1 MIARAFFIARKQI
14 KEGKKMDALKERAF
28 YRTQWLIRR
37 YENQEA
43 FEAGVPSPVI
53 DAQGELRPAESVIEG
68 NTLLNGG
75 IQALLNLMAGLAT
88 PTKWDAGN
96 AKIGVGDN
104 SSAAANTQ
112 TGLQGANKAWAV
124 MANGYPSRANQTVTW
139 QASFDANT
147 ANYGWQE
154 FDVIN
159 ANNDTAANSLNR
171 VVSNQGTK
179 TAGQVWTVSIQIT
192 LA

>member
-1 MIARAFFIARKQI
+1 M
-14 KEGKKMDALKERAF
+14 EPVKERAF
-28 YRTQWLIRR
+28 YRTQWVIHR
-37 YENQEA
+37 YPDQA
-43 FEAGVPSPVI
+43 HFEAGLPAPVI
-53 DAQGELRPAESVIEG
+53 DAQGELREAESLIEG

-96 AKIGVGDN
+96 AKIGVGD
-104 SSAAANTQ
+104 SALAAANTQ
-112 TGLQGANKAWAV
+112 TGLNAATNKAWAV

-147 ANYGWQE
+147 ANFGWQE

-159 ANNDTAANSLNR
+159 ANNDTAANTLNR

-179 TAGQVWTVSIQIT
+179 TAGQVWTISIQIT
-192 LA
+192 LS